1 MGTLRRD
8 PEIKLRERT
17 PAESAKALEELT
29 KIQYNIL
36 VNALRIVKPGGRVAY
51 STCTVNKA
59 ENGDLVRRALAD
71 IAGQAAGD
79 ASTQRNPAT
88 NAQAAKRFAIVSE
101 TQLFQTEGGPD
112 GFYICVIAADAR

>member
-1 MGTLRRD
+1 M
-8 PEIKLRERT
+8 
-17 PAESAKALEELT
+17 
-29 KIQYNIL
+29 
-36 VNALRIVKPGGRVAY
+36 AY

-79 ASTQRNPAT
+79 APTQGVQAT
-88 NAQAAKRFAIVSE
+88 SAQASSAATQAAKRFAIVSE